1 MEERRASGTM
11 QIKYDLEVSPAV
23 LHKNLT
29 RIINLTYKLLPMRE
43 EGAEWKKPLETII
56 EEMTGLNSLLVDLQE
71 DIFPIICKLEGLF
84 YLTEERDFGLYRRVI
99 FECLSLLN
107 NVKHECIR

>member
-1 MEERRASGTM
+1 MIK
-11 QIKYDLEVSPAV
+11 IKYDELEVSPVV
-23 LHKNLT
+23 LHKSFT
-29 RIINLTYKLLPMRE
+29 KIINLTYKLLPMRE

-56 EEMTGLNSLLVDLQE
+56 EELIGLNSLLVDLQE

-84 YLTEERDFGLYRRVI
+84 YLTEEKDFGLYRRVI

-107 NVKHECIR
+107 GVKHECLR